1 MREFRGIEMQMS
13 DVEGTAGD
21 NSGTV
26 MDRRALL
33 RASGVVAGIAG
44 IGGYAAARAPAA
56 AAAEGDPLLAG
67 ADNDAG
73 TGVTTLISD
82 TWLPTLI
89 LANIGTG
96 AQFRLAERAV
106 PKFVESGDLVNV
118 RGDLR
123 FAHGDLTK
131 LGSVY
136 TSYSASQL
144 VPVRPFR
151 VVDTRT
157 AAGRA
162 NIVNRTGNLDSTGR
176 LKGGPTIEIDLG
188 DAVFQGTAV
197 FANLTAT
204 QASLSGYLTL
214 WPSGSR
220 PGTSSLNYSAGHS
233 VANFCVSGLKRDRIL
248 LYASTTTHVVL
259 DVVAFAVGSPS
270 DVHRELVTTTGTAK
284 LAGTARKAPAWHTSQ
299 NG

>member
-1 MREFRGIEMQMS
+1 MS

-21 NSGTV
+21 RAGTV
-26 MDRRALL
+26 MNRRALL
-33 RASGVVAGIAG
+33 RAGGVVAGIAG
-44 IGGYAAARAPAA
+44 MAGYAAASAPEA
-56 AAAEGDPLLAG
+56 AAAEGDPMIAG

-96 AQFRLAERAV
+96 AQFRLAERGV
-106 PKFVESGDLVNV
+106 PKFVESGDFVNV
-118 RGDLR
+118 AGDLR
-123 FAHGDLTK
+123 FAHGNLPM
-131 LGSVY
+131 LASVY
-136 TSYSASQL
+136 TSCSASQL
-144 VPVRPFR
+144 IPVQPFR
-151 VVDTRT
+151 LVDTRT
-157 AAGRA
+157 AAGRV

-204 QASLSGYLTL
+204 QSSLGGYLTL

-220 PGTSSLNYSAGHS
+220 PGTSSLNYAAGHT
-233 VANFCVSGLKRDRIL
+233 VANFCVSGLRQDKIL

-259 DVVAFAVGSPS
+259 DVVAFAVGKSS
-270 DVHRELVTTTGTAK
+270 DVHRELVIPPRTAK
-284 LAGTARKAPAWHTSQ
+284 LAGPARKAPAWHTSQ

>member
-1 MREFRGIEMQMS
+1 MS

-21 NSGTV
+21 CPATV
-26 MDRRALL
+26 MNRRALL
-33 RASGVVAGIAG
+33 RAGGVVAGIAG
-44 IGGYAAARAPAA
+44 MAGYAAASAPGAA
-56 AAAEGDPLLAG
+56 AAQGDPVLAG
-67 ADNDAG
+67 EDNDAG
-73 TGVTTLISD
+73 TRVTTLLSD

-96 AQFRLAERAV
+96 AEFRLAEREV

-123 FAHGDLTK
+123 FSHGDLTK

-151 VVDTRT
+151 LVDTRT
-157 AAGRA
+157 EAGRA
-162 NIVNRTGNLDSTGR
+162 HIVNRTGNLDSIGR

-188 DAVFQGTAV
+188 DSVFQGTAI

-204 QASLSGYLTL
+204 QSSLSGYLTL
-214 WPSGSR
+214 WPDGSR
-220 PGTSSLNYSAGHS
+220 PNTSSLNYSAGHS
-233 VANFCVSGLKRDRIL
+233 AANFCVSGLYRDSIL

-259 DVVAFAVGSPS
+259 DVVAFAAGRPS
-270 DVHRELVTTTGTAK
+270 DVHRELVLPPRK
-284 LAGTARKAPAWHTSQ
+284 LAGPARKAPAWHTSQ
-299 NG
+299 NR